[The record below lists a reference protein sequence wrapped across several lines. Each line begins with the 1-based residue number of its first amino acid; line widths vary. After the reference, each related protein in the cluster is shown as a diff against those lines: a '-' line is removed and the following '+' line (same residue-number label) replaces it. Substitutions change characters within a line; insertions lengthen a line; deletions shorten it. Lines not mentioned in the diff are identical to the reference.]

1 MRKSRMLASSL
12 ALTLSLLCCV
22 SAGAMEVPTD
32 STVQNLN
39 GVQQYIKTY
48 TVSPELD
55 PASLIEEPFRYE
67 DYKYSYSSMT
77 KQENS
82 FADKKERTEVVTVE
96 TDKKDLDAVLDALA
110 PSIEYDD
117 GQYSGVLNLDHTT
130 IKTEAAG
137 YASRSYTVT
146 ETKEIGNLD
155 SNDMAYVPATTVK
168 NGMTLPLSSVD
179 WQVQGTALVDDL
191 LTPSA
196 FKAIATYSGKAHYSA
211 ATGYI
216 STAEYTGEVSCD
228 EIESVTYTVTYVGD
242 RSNVLSAVGNGIAEH
257 PVASAG
263 GLLGAAALATGG
275 VLLVRHKRRQEVEA
289 VEEIPEETEVNEN
302 EA

>member
-1 MRKSRMLASSL
+1 MRNRMYSL
-12 ALTLSLLCCV
+12 ALAFSLLCCV
-22 SAGAMEVPTD
+22 SAGAMEVPVS

-48 TVSPELD
+48 TVTPELD
-55 PASLIEEPFRYE
+55 PETLIEEPFHYE
-67 DYKYSYSSMT
+67 GYSYAYFSMT
-77 KQENS
+77 KQENG
-82 FADKKERTEVVTVE
+82 FADKKQHTETVTVE
-96 TDKKDLDAVLDALA
+96 TEKKDLNAVLDALA

-117 GQYSGVLNLDHTT
+117 GHYSGTLNLDHTT

-137 YASRSYTVT
+137 YTSRSYTVT

-168 NGMTLPLSSVD
+168 NGVTIPLSSVD
-179 WQVQGTALVDDL
+179 WQVQGTALVDNI
-191 LTPSA
+191 LTPSSY
-196 FKAIATYSGKAHYSA
+196 KAVATYSGKAYYNA

-228 EIESVTYTVTYVGD
+228 EIESVTYTVTYVGN

-275 VLLVRHKRRQEVEA
+275 VLLVRHKRKQEAEP
-289 VEEIPEETEVNEN
+289 VEEIPEETEVVEN

>member
-1 MRKSRMLASSL
+1 MRNRMYSL
-12 ALTLSLLCCV
+12 ALALSLLCCV

-32 STVQNLN
+32 SIVQNLN

-67 DYKYSYSSMT
+67 GYFYSYSSMT

-82 FADKKERTEVVTVE
+82 FADKKEHTEVVTVE
-96 TDKKDLDAVLDALA
+96 TGKKDLDAVLNALA

-137 YASRSYTVT
+137 YASHSYTVT

-168 NGMTLPLSSVD
+168 NGVTLPLSSVD
-179 WQVQGTALVDDL
+179 WHVQGTALVDDL
-191 LTPSA
+191 LTPSS
-196 FKAIATYSGKAHYSA
+196 FKAIATYSGKAYYNA
-211 ATGYI
+211 ATGYV
-216 STAEYTGEVSCD
+216 STAEYVGEVSCD

-242 RSNVLSAVGNGIAEH
+242 KSTVLSTVGNGIAEH

-263 GLLGAAALATGG
+263 GLLGVAALATGG
-275 VLLVRHKRRQEVEA
+275 VLLTKKKTRSKYR
-289 VEEIPEETEVNEN
+289 NERN
-302 EA
+302 GGR